1 MIKMG
6 NNTLDE
12 ALKNLGELMATNL
25 SAMGALSANASDG
38 LTTLAGKILDVE
50 PSINGLNLDTS
61 ITLQSSESTITT
73 GNTIRLSASFE

>member
-1 MIKMG
+1 ME
-6 NNTLDE
+6 NNTLNE

-50 PSINGLNLDTS
+50 PSRYI
-61 ITLQSSESTITT
+61 
-73 GNTIRLSASFE
+73 SFIQNYKGGRIF